1 MEKSGLKGNDTR
13 DFNLLQEII
22 HYASA
27 ELDSEAALEQR
38 LRMHLR
44 MPDKPK
50 NAADRRAA
58 SATKVATL
66 LLLNALMLH
75 SRIERAG
82 GRIAAEL
89 GKELQRIGRADD
101 PLSALIDSWTT
112 ILDHDYKPVFQPARR
127 VATVIRDSEYRTAGW
142 RGRAAADRMGRGKHR
157 LLSRLRNSWG
167 LRLGAALNSPGEHP
181 FALDCRLDAALEN
194 RRPAERW
201 K

>member
-1 MEKSGLKGNDTR
+1 MDTR

-27 ELDSEAALEQR
+27 ELDSEAALEQHLR
-38 LRMHLR
+38 LHLR
-44 MPDKPK
+44 MPDRPG
-50 NAADRRAA
+50 NDADRRAA

-89 GKELQRIGRADD
+89 GRKLSRIARADD

-142 RGRAAADRMGRGKHR
+142 RAVRR
-157 LLSRLRNSWG
+157 LIEW
-167 LRLGAALNSPGEHP
+167 AE
-181 FALDCRLDAALEN
+181 EN
-194 RRPAERW
+194 RWAWSTPASSSAA
-201 K
+201 